1 MHLKLT
7 VGEMARITG
16 VPARTIRYYNQIDL
30 FTPSGALENGY
41 KYFSVEK
48 IEELRMI
55 NYLRHTGLSIEEIRG
70 LFNNPRIDEY
80 RQQLQSH
87 LDTIS
92 NQIAHLQ
99 KIEQRVHKRIRE
111 LDYVLSISDFETI
124 RLQRFQARSIFAY
137 RSEVTQPL
145 EWERQL
151 IRFEQEGRLPPSLF
165 IGDPGFFVDLAAV
178 DTRDATDFSG
188 IFLPADDPFLEN
200 PQLQDELPAGD
211 WLTVYVRG
219 NHSAAAPWYRRMLDF
234 AAERRLEPAGYG
246 IERTLSDYTLSSDPQ
261 MHITEIQIPLIKNG

>member
-16 VPARTIRYYNQIDL
+16 VPARTIRYYNQIGL
-30 FTPSGALENGY
+30 FTPSGVWENGY

-55 NYLRHTGLSIEEIRG
+55 NYLRHTGLSIEEVRS
-70 LFNNPRIDEY
+70 LFSNPGIDEY
-80 RQQLQSH
+80 RQQLQRH
-87 LDTIS
+87 LGTIS
-92 NQIAHLQ
+92 SQLGHLQ

-111 LDYVLSISDFETI
+111 LDYVLSITEFDTI
-124 RLQRFQARSIFAY
+124 RLQHFQTRSIFAY
-137 RSEVTQPL
+137 LAEVSQPL
-145 EWERQL
+145 EWEQHL
-151 IRFEQEGRLPPSLF
+151 LRFEQEGRLPPSLF

-188 IFLPADDPFLEN
+188 IFLPADDPFLDN
-200 PQLQDELPAGD
+200 PKLQDELPEGD

-219 NHSAAAPWYRRMLDF
+219 DHSAAAQWYRKMLDF
-234 AAERRLEPAGYG
+234 AAKRQLEPADYG
-246 IERTLSDYTLSSDPQ
+246 IERTLSDYTLSSDPY
-261 MHITEIQIPLIKNG
+261 MHITEVQIPLIKAG

>member
-70 LFNNPRIDEY
+70 LLNNPRIDEY
-80 RQQLQSH
+80 RQQLQRH
-87 LDTIS
+87 LGTIS
-92 NQIAHLQ
+92 GQIEHLR
-99 KIEQRVHKRIRE
+99 KIEQRVHKRIQA
-111 LDYVLSISDFETI
+111 LDYVLSITEFDTI
-124 RLQRFQARSIFAY
+124 RLQHFQARSIFAY
-137 RSEVTQPL
+137 RAEVSQPL

-151 IRFEQEGRLPPSLF
+151 IRFEQEGHLPPSLF

-178 DTRDATDFSG
+178 DTRNATDFSG
-188 IFLPADDPFLEN
+188 IFLPADDPFLDN
-200 PQLQDELPAGD
+200 PKLQDELPEGD

-219 NHSAAAPWYRRMLDF
+219 DHSDAAQWYKKMLAF
-234 AAERRLEPAGYG
+234 AAKRRLTPAGYG

-261 MHITEIQIPLIKNG
+261 LHVTEVQIPLIKTE

>member
-7 VGEMARITG
+7 VGQMARITG
-16 VPARTIRYYNQIDL
+16 VPARTIRYYNQIGL
-30 FTPSGALENGY
+30 FTPSGVWENGY
-41 KYFSVEK
+41 KFFSVEK

-70 LFNNPRIDEY
+70 LLNNPRIDEY
-80 RQQLQSH
+80 RQQLQRH

-92 NQIAHLQ
+92 IQIAHLQ
-99 KIEQRVHKRIRE
+99 KIEQRVHKRIRK
-111 LDYVLSISDFETI
+111 LDYVLSITEFDTI
-124 RLQRFQARSIFAY
+124 RLQHFQTRSIFAY
-137 RSEVTQPL
+137 RAEVSQPL
-145 EWERQL
+145 EWEQHL

-165 IGDPGFFVDLAAV
+165 IGDPGFFVDLGTV

-188 IFLPADDPFLEN
+188 IFLPADDPFLDT
-200 PQLQDELPAGD
+200 PKLRDELPAGD

-219 NHSAAAPWYRRMLDF
+219 DHSDAAPWYRRMLAF
-234 AAERRLEPAGYG
+234 AAKRQLKPAGYG

-261 MHITEIQIPLIKNG
+261 MHITEVQIPLIAVE